1 MGVGGSPSRAVCSAA
16 RYRAARGMG
25 SLARALVAS
34 LRGPRPRAAR
44 LSARPVAGSR
54 VPVDELFA
62 VDGVLSAP
70 EAAALVAEAE
80 GAGAFAR
87 STTEGMG
94 PGYAFRDHGRAS
106 CESAEAAKLLWDR
119 LGRGASLPLPAGAA
133 GLNPAFRLYRYEGG
147 GAQRFGAHVDE
158 SVEVAGGLR
167 TGYTLLVYLSEVAA
181 GGHTVFYGHG
191 GVEVARVRPRPG
203 LALLHVHGDRC
214 LEHEAEAVAEGC
226 KYVLRS
232 DVVFHTRR
240 RPTRK
245 KR

>member
-1 MGVGGSPSRAVCSAA
+1 MGGLEDALCDCLRGSRAMAAAGAAKPVGGGRVAVGDMFTCEGVVSAEA
-16 RYRAARGMG
+16 
-25 SLARALVAS
+25 
-34 LRGPRPRAAR
+34 AAR
-44 LSARPVAGSR
+44 LVR
-54 VPVDELFA
+54 
-62 VDGVLSAP
+62 
-70 EAAALVAEAE
+70 EAE
-80 GAGAFAR
+80 RMGAFTR

-106 CESAEAAKLLWDR
+106 CESAEAAKLLWER

-147 GAQRFGAHVDE
+147 GAQRFGTHVDE

-181 GGHTVFYGHG
+181 GGHTVFYGQG
-191 GVEVARVRPRPG
+191 GEEVARVRPHPG

-232 DVVFHTRR
+232 DVIFHTRR
-240 RPTRK
+240 RPARK

>member
-1 MGVGGSPSRAVCSAA
+1 
-16 RYRAARGMG
+16 MG
-25 SLARALVAS
+25 SLERALVAS

-94 PGYAFRDHGRAS
+94 PGYAFRDHGRAQ
-106 CESAEAAKLLWDR
+106 CESAEAAALLWGR
-119 LGRGASLPLPAGAA
+119 LGEGAGLPLPAGAA
-133 GLNPAFRLYRYEGG
+133 GLNPGFRVYRYEGG
-147 GAQRFGAHVDE
+147 GGQRFGAHVDE
-158 SVEVAGGLR
+158 SVSLPGGLR
-167 TGYTLLVYLSEVAA
+167 TGYTLLLYLSEVHQ
-181 GGHTVFYGHG
+181 GGHTVFFGRHG
-191 GVEVARVRPRPG
+191 EEVARVRPTLG
-203 LALLHVHGDRC
+203 MALLHVHGDRC
-214 LEHEAEAVAEGC
+214 LEHEAEPVGDAGST

-232 DVVFHTRR
+232 DVLFHAGSTATPTPRGGGR
-240 RPTRK
+240 KRGPRPQN
-245 KR
+245 KRGA